1 MKHYRNVPF
10 TSVKL
15 TDGFWKDKQQMNE
28 NVSVGSV
35 YNRFADT
42 GRIDAFRCDWRE
54 GMPGKPH
61 VFWDSD
67 VAKWIEAASYILAH
81 TPRPDLEEKIEWLVS
96 QIVRNQWADGYFNI
110 HFQTIEPAA
119 RFTRRNDHEL
129 YCAGHLMEAAVA
141 YYNATG
147 RRAFLDAM
155 CRYADL
161 IAEVFMEKDA
171 AVFVT
176 PGHEEIELA
185 LIKLYHAT
193 GVEKYRDL
201 AKYFIDKRG
210 NNDKDKPLFEGG
222 THLVSQSHMPCRE
235 QTTAEGHSVRAVY
248 LYSGMCDI
256 ADAFDDEDLL
266 KACETLFDNIVGQ
279 RMYVTG
285 GIGSSAKGEQFTVD
299 YDLPSKE
306 AYSESCAAIGL
317 AFFARRMQ
325 RHFADSRYADTVE
338 RILYNGFLSSVSL
351 DGKAFFYENPLEIDL
366 ALHARNAKMGTGRF
380 PITQRKEVFGCSC
393 CPPNIN
399 RFFASLG
406 DYLYTSSED
415 TLFVQQYMNSEAEFE
430 MNGAAVRV
438 IQSGDYPRKGVLT
451 LDVRG
456 LRGKLALRIPAW
468 CSRYELSFPHEIRD
482 GYAYIAVTEDV
493 SVTLTL
499 DMTPYFV
506 AADPRVQNNAGRAVL
521 MRGPVVYCLEEPDNG
536 KNLHGI
542 VLDTKAEITVA
553 EDPASG
559 LDALEVPAWRI
570 HAPALYSRLENL
582 REERITARLIPYSSF
597 ANRGEADMLVWVNVR

>member
-1 MKHYRNVPF
+1 MKHYQNVPF
-10 TSVKL
+10 TSVRL
-15 TDGFWKDKQQMNE
+15 TDGFWKNKQMMNE
-28 NVSVGSV
+28 NVSMESV
-35 YNRFADT
+35 YNRFYDT
-42 GRIDAFRCDWRE
+42 GRIEAFRCDWRE
-54 GMPGKPH
+54 GMPNKPH

-67 VAKWIEAASYILAH
+67 VAKWIEAASYILAR
-81 TPRPDLEEKIEWLVS
+81 TSRPDLEEKVEWLVS
-96 QIVRNQWADGYFNI
+96 QIVKNQWEDGYFNI

-171 AVFVT
+171 AVFMT

-185 LIKLYHAT
+185 LVKLYHAT

-201 AKYFIDKRG
+201 AKFFIDKRG
-210 NNDKDKPLFEGG
+210 NNDKDKPLFDGG
-222 THLVSQSHMPCRE
+222 EHFYNQGHLPCRE
-235 QTTAEGHSVRAVY
+235 QLTAEGHSVRAVY
-248 LYSGMCDI
+248 LYSSMCDI
-256 ADAFDDEDLL
+256 ADEYEDEELL
-266 KACETLFDNIVGQ
+266 KTCETLFDNITEH

-285 GIGSSAKGEQFTVD
+285 GIGSSARGEQFTVD
-299 YDLPSKE
+299 YDLPNKE

-366 ALHARNAKMGTGRF
+366 NLHARNAKMHTGRF

-406 DYLYTSSED
+406 DYLYTYSED

-430 MNGAAVRV
+430 MNGMSVSVTQR
-438 IQSGDYPRKGVLT
+438 GDYPSSGTLS

-456 LRGKLALRIPAW
+456 LRGNLALRIPGW
-468 CSRYELSFPHEIRD
+468 CAAYELNCPHTMRD
-482 GYAYIAVTEDV
+482 GYAFVSVTEDCT
-493 SVTLTL
+493 VTLKL

-506 AADPRVQNNAGRAVL
+506 AADPRVQNDAGKAAV

-542 VLDTKAEITVA
+542 VLDMSGEITVA
-553 EDPASG
+553 ADPASG
-559 LDALEVPAWRI
+559 MTTLDVPAWRMS
-570 HAPALYSRLENL
+570 ASKLYSRLEKMQN
-582 REERITARLIPYSSF
+582 EKITARLIPYSSF

>member
-15 TDGFWKDKQQMNE
+15 QEGFWKDKQMMNE
-28 NVSVGSV
+28 TVSVESV
-35 YNRFADT
+35 YNRFRDT

-54 GMPGKPH
+54 GMENKPH

-67 VAKWIEAASYILAH
+67 VAKWIEAASYILSR
-81 TPRPDLEEKIEWLVS
+81 TSRPDLEEKIEWLIG
-96 QIVRNQWADGYFNI
+96 QIVKNQWEDGYFNI

-147 RRAFLDAM
+147 RRTFLDAM

-161 IAEVFMEKDA
+161 IAEEFMEKNA
-171 AVFVT
+171 AAFVT

-185 LIKLYHAT
+185 LVKLYHAT

-201 AKYFIDKRG
+201 AKFFIDQRG
-210 NNDKDKPLFEGG
+210 NNETDHPLFEGWA
-222 THLVSQSHMPCRE
+222 HAYNQAHMPCRE

-256 ADAFDDEDLL
+256 ADEYEDEELL
-266 KACETLFDNIVGQ
+266 QACSALFDNIIEK

-299 YDLPSKE
+299 FDLPNKE

-325 RHFADSRYADTVE
+325 RHFADARYADTVE
-338 RILYNGFLSSVSL
+338 RVLYNGFLSSVSL
-351 DGKAFFYENPLEIDL
+351 DGSAFFYENPLEIDL

-380 PITQRKEVFGCSC
+380 PITQRKTVFGCSC

-406 DYLYTSSED
+406 DYLYTYSED
-415 TLFVQQYMNSEAEFE
+415 TLFVQQYMNSESEFD
-430 MNGAAVRV
+430 MNGNSVRV
-438 IQSGDYPRKGVLT
+438 IQSGDYPRRGVLT

-456 LRGKLALRIPAW
+456 LRGNLALRIPGW
-468 CSRYELSFPHEIRD
+468 CAGYELNYPHTLRD
-482 GYAYIAVTEDV
+482 GYAYISAEEDIT
-493 SVTLTL
+493 VTLTL
-499 DMTPYFV
+499 DMTPYYV
-506 AADPRVQNNAGRAVL
+506 AADPRVQNNAGRAAV

-542 VLDTKAEITVA
+542 VLDASAEIA
-553 EDPASG
+553 LSADSFGG
-559 LDALEVPAWRI
+559 LPVLEVPASRM
-570 HAPALYSRLENL
+570 HTPTLYSRLENI
-582 REERITARLIPYSSF
+582 RKDKTVARLIPYSAF
-597 ANRGEADMLVWVNVR
+597 ANRGEADMLVWLNVQ